1 MSENFP
7 ATTDEALITRLSVVE
22 QEDLADRAAGYV
34 AIYDEFRER
43 LEGGDES
50 RA

>member
-1 MSENFP
+1 MS
-7 ATTDEALITRLSVVE
+7 DETRSSQEHALITRLSVVE
-22 QEDLADRAAGYV
+22 QEDLGDRAAGYV
-34 AIYDEFRER
+34 AIYEELRER

>member
-1 MSENFP
+1 MSDLTP
-7 ATTDEALITRLSVVE
+7 STTDQALMTRLSDVE
-22 QEDLADRAAGYV
+22 QEDLADRASGYV
-34 AIYDEFRER
+34 AIYDELRER